1 MSEFD
6 SFTGALRRQV
16 AEKPG
21 HVAVRFHSGGG
32 AEFLTYAELD
42 LAARRVAAWARE
54 ATGPGERVLL
64 SCAPGT
70 AFLQAFLGCLY
81 AGRVPVPVPP
91 PDGQGRQTHRTAGIA
106 RDTGARLLLTDTAA
120 MLSGDGLEAL
130 TVVPVGEAL
139 KSDPAGWT
147 PPLPEPGS
155 LAFLQYTSG
164 STSEPKG
171 VMVHHGA
178 LAHNL
183 SLMRDSHGWH
193 GGMTWCSWLPA
204 YHDMG
209 LIAMMLAPLYLGG
222 TAVLMPATD
231 FLKRPASW
239 LRLIDSC
246 GADVSC
252 APNFAYE
259 LCARLG
265 DEQIAGLDL
274 SRWRFACNGA
284 EPVDARTLARF
295 ADRFRPAGLRRS
307 ALLPGY
313 GLAEATLYVSGTPAH
328 EEPAVF
334 RVDPVALEQGRLAEG
349 GTDAVEVAASGVVRG
364 LDVRIV
370 DPVRRT
376 ETEPGVIGEVWI
388 RGGSVAQG
396 YWGRPE
402 ETARTFGGRTAG
414 GDGGFLRTG
423 DLGAFHDGAL
433 VVTGRLK
440 EIIIVHGRNLYPHD
454 IEREV
459 SALDPAFDGLPATV
473 FAVRAPG
480 RGHEEIVVTQ
490 EVRGRGVPAGD
501 LEALAR
507 RTRTALARR
516 LGVAVAGLVL
526 LRVGRTRRTTSGKIQ
541 RNRMRE
547 LFLRGELEA
556 WHEELDPALHGG
568 AARPL
573 RVSSATAGARS

>member
-1 MSEFD
+1 MPEFD
-6 SFTGALRRQV
+6 SFTGALRRRV
-16 AEKPG
+16 AERPG
-21 HVAVRFHSGGG
+21 HVAVRFRAGDGD
-32 AEFLTYAELD
+32 ERLTYAKLD
-42 LAARRVAAWARE
+42 LAARAVAAAVRART
-54 ATGPGERVLL
+54 APADRVLL

-70 AFLQAFLGCLY
+70 AFLKGFLGCLY

-91 PDGQGRQTHRTAGIA
+91 PGGRAPQTQRTAGIA
-106 RDTGARLLLTDTAA
+106 RDTGAELLLTDMAEA
-120 MLSGDGLEAL
+120 LSGDGLGVPTILTVQEAL
-130 TVVPVGEAL
+130 RADP
-139 KSDPAGWT
+139 SDWT
-147 PPLPEPGS
+147 PPLPERQQ

-183 SLMRDSHGWH
+183 ALMRDSHGWH

-231 FLKRPASW
+231 FLKRPVSW
-239 LRLIDSC
+239 LRLIDRC
-246 GADVSC
+246 GAEISC

-274 SRWRFACNGA
+274 SRWRYACNGA

-295 ADRFRPAGLRRS
+295 AERFRSVGLKPS

-313 GLAEATLYVSGTPAH
+313 GLAEATLYVSGTPVR

-334 RVDPVALEQGRLAEG
+334 RVDPAALEQGRLAEAS
-349 GTDAVEVAASGVVRG
+349 TDAVEVAASGVVRG

-370 DPVRRT
+370 DPIRLT
-376 ETEPGVIGEVWI
+376 ETAPGVVGEVWI
-388 RGGSVAQG
+388 RGRSVAQG
-396 YWGRPE
+396 YWRRPE
-402 ETARTFGGRTAG
+402 ETARTFGGTTAG

-423 DLGAFHDGAL
+423 DLGAFHDGKL

-454 IEREV
+454 LEREV
-459 SALDPAFDGLPATV
+459 QALDPAFDGLPATV
-473 FAVRAPG
+473 FAVRPPG
-480 RGHEEIVVTQ
+480 RTHEEIVVTQ
-490 EVRGRGVPAGD
+490 EIRGRGVPVED
-501 LEALAR
+501 LQALAR
-507 RTRTALARR
+507 RARTALARR

-541 RNRMRE
+541 RNLMRD

-573 RVSSATAGARS
+573 RTPAATGGARS